1 MGEERNSYMA
11 VFLVYWYLIFCSWRM
26 RNPQT
31 QMLALLFLHNV
42 TNLTSNHQLVA
53 FFVLLI
59 QTASLLFKRIT
70 KRLGFPI
77 FFFFFLFSYS
87 AILLFRHFTSTNQ
100 WGNVNER

>member
-77 FFFFFLFSYS
+77 FFFFFFV
-87 AILLFRHFTSTNQ
+87 LLLCHFVVSSFHEHKPM
-100 WGNVNER
+100 GKCK